1 VNAHLKRSD
10 NDLAELNATL
20 DKITKDAQFFAPT
33 ITTLPRQQQEDT
45 PKASTLT
52 SASTAAT
59 TPEAESNSSSPSH
72 MTSYVNY
79 SADKEENWVPIF
91 HNVLLCWLPQPLFLL
106 PLSAKCEFVLIFR

>member
-79 SADKEENWVPIF
+79 SADKEEN
-91 HNVLLCWLPQPLFLL
+91 
-106 PLSAKCEFVLIFR
+106 